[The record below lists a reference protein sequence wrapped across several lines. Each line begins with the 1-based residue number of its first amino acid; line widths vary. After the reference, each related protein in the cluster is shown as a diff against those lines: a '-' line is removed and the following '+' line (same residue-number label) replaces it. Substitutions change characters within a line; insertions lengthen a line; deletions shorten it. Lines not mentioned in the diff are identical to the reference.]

1 VKGYLLDTN
10 VISESV
16 PGRQTRDIAVLRW
29 QEARTDDLFL
39 SVVTIAEIEAGI
51 LFAKRREAHR
61 KAVRLTEWLDAVI
74 DLYGDRIL
82 PLGTSIARTA
92 GRLSGDARAIGLAPG
107 IADIAIAAT
116 AVHHRLTILTRNL
129 HHFEPLGVALIDPFQ
144 EAHT

>member
-29 QEARTDDLFL
+29 LEARTDDLFL

-92 GRLSGDARAIGLAPG
+92 GRLSGDARAIGLASG

-129 HHFEPLGVALIDPFQ
+129 HHFEPLGVTLIDPFQ